1 MRFSLVILAALAATL
16 CIEQPAMANWC
27 AQYNYG
33 GGATNCG
40 FRTHQQCLAA
50 VRIEQLARRAG
61 IVSLPAPIDAEFKVV
76 SEIP

>member
-1 MRFSLVILAALAATL
+1 MKFSLVVLAALGATL
-16 CIEQPAMANWC
+16 CIEQPAEADWC

-50 VRIEQLARRAG
+50 VRGVGGSCSPSPHSQRPDYQGYRSG
-61 IVSLPAPIDAEFKVV
+61 HPY
-76 SEIP
+76 